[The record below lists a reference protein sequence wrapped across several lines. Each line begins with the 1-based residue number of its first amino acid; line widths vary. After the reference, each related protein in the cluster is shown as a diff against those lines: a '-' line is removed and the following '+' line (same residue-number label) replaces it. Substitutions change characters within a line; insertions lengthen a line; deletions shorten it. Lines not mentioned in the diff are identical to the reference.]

1 MKKIKGEL
9 ILLLAAILWGTCFV
23 FQKIGMD
30 YIGAYTLGAFRFIIG
45 GLALIPVM
53 IIFSKIETK
62 KSGEKVDAYFGFG
75 DKHLYIGGIL
85 CGIALFAAAS
95 LQQIGLQYTTAGK
108 AGFLTSLSIVLVAI
122 ITIVLTRKVQINT
135 LIGVLLAVAGRYLLC
150 MVQGFYLEK
159 GDAYELAGVIFWAI
173 QILAIDKYSKKVDGI
188 KFSFVQFMTT
198 GILSCAFMFLFENP
212 QWNDI
217 KNGIVPILYTAII
230 EVAVAYTLQII
241 GQKHTPPVIA
251 SVILS
256 LESVFSVISGVI
268 ILNEIMSFREILGC
282 VFMLIAVV
290 IAKAPDGDKKLINKY
305 ESGV

>member
-23 FQKIGMD
+23 FQKMGMD
-30 YIGAYTLGAFRFIIG
+30 YIGAYTLGAFRFILG
-45 GLALIPVM
+45 AWALIPVM
-53 IIFSKIETK
+53 ILFSKIEK
-62 KSGEKVDAYFGFG
+62 KKRCENVEVYGGFK

-108 AGFLTSLSIVLVAI
+108 AGFLTSLEIVLVAI
-122 ITIVLTRKVQINT
+122 ITIFVSRKAQINT
-135 LIGVLLAVAGRYLLC
+135 LIGVLLAVVGMYLLC
-150 MVQGFYLEK
+150 MAEGFYLEK
-159 GDAYELAGVIFWAI
+159 GDAYELAGVVFWAT

-198 GILSCAFMFLFENP
+198 GILSCIFMFLFENP

-217 KNGIVPILYTAII
+217 KNGAVPIMYTAII

-241 GQKHTPPVIA
+241 GQRYTPPVIA
-251 SVILS
+251 AVILS

-268 ILNEIMSFREILGC
+268 ILNEKMSIREIIGC
-282 VFMLIAVV
+282 IFMLIAVV
-290 IAKAPDGDKKLINKY
+290 IAQVPDLNAELINEH
-305 ESGV
+305 ESNL